1 MVQEPGW
8 LYLFGSFR
16 RAGRAFQKP
25 LLTAHPC
32 GASAPPS
39 MAPQIFGK
47 PYLPCYSNLPVTNPA
62 LKLFRWTSSTQGHR
76 RNQSVF
82 DTVLGRTSMGRKA
95 FTASQHRGYTPHP
108 VGAFRSET
116 NQRGTLLEIVYTQ
129 RGTEP
134 GGTAGGQ
141 HMVRAR
147 AVVAQSLGSVAAHKN
162 SPGMADIIQHR
173 LGIFYRQLQV
183 LRGDAIGHL
192 SRFFQVSH
200 LDQCTTAQHGGANN
214 VLTFHGRQ

>member
-39 MAPQIFGK
+39 MAPQISGK

-82 DTVLGRTSMGRKA
+82 DTVLGRTGVGRKA
-95 FTASQHRGYTPHP
+95 FTARQHRSHTAHA
-108 VGAFRSET
+108 VSAFRSKT
-116 NQRGTLLEIVYTQ
+116 DQGRSFLKIVYTQ

-147 AVVAQSLGSVAAHKN
+147 AVVTKSFCCVATHKDGA
-162 SPGMADIIQHR
+162 GMADIIQHR
-173 LGIFYRQLQV
+173 LGIFYR
-183 LRGDAIGHL
+183 
-192 SRFFQVSH
+192 
-200 LDQCTTAQHGGANN
+200 
-214 VLTFHGRQ
+214 

>member
-1 MVQEPGW
+1 MGVITWPWPQTPAWCPAGLGAGFPKTAPYGTSMWRFCSAIHGSANFWKALPALLFEP
-8 LYLFGSFR
+8 SS
-16 RAGRAFQKP
+16 
-25 LLTAHPC
+25 T
-32 GASAPPS
+32 
-39 MAPQIFGK
+39 
-47 PYLPCYSNLPVTNPA
+47 TNPA

-95 FTASQHRGYTPHP
+95 FTARQHRSHTAHA
-108 VGAFRSET
+108 VSAFRSKT
-116 NQRGTLLEIVYTQ
+116 DQGRSFLKIVYTQ

-173 LGIFYRQLQV
+173 LRVFYRQLQV
-183 LRGDAIGHL
+183 FRSNAVGHL
-192 SRFFQVSH
+192 SRFF
-200 LDQCTTAQHGGANN
+200 
-214 VLTFHGRQ
+214 